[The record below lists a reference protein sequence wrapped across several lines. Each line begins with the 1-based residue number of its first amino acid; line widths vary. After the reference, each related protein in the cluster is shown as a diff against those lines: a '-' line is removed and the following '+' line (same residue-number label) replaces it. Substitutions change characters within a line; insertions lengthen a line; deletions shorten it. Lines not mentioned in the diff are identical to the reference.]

1 MYLDIKQL
9 TFKYDQT
16 NIIESFSM
24 SAEKGSV
31 TAIIGE
37 SGSGKSTLLRILAGL
52 QTSQSGEFSLDKQ
65 VIFDKNSAIETHK
78 RRIGL
83 VFQDYTLFPHL
94 TIEQNIGFGI
104 HSRHKKKE
112 RVQKILKMVELE
124 NDAHKYPYECSGG
137 MQQRVA
143 LARAIANQPK
153 LLLLD
158 EPFSNLDQDLKLRLR
173 DQFISWAKQE
183 DITLIWVT
191 HDIEEAQQISDQVI
205 ELRNI
210 NKKA

>member
-1 MYLDIKQL
+1 MYLELNQL
-9 TFKYDQT
+9 SFKYDQT
-16 NIIESFSM
+16 NIIENFDLN
-24 SAEKGSV
+24 AEKGSI

-52 QTSQSGEFSLDKQ
+52 QSAHHGCFKLDDQ
-65 VIFDKNSAIETHK
+65 IIFDDKSSIDTHK

-94 TIEQNIGFGI
+94 TVYQNIAFGMNQ
-104 HSRHKKKE
+104 RHKKDRIKA
-112 RVQKILKMVELE
+112 ILRMVELE
-124 NDAHKYPYECSGG
+124 EDAKKYPHACSGG
-137 MQQRVA
+137 MQQRIA

-158 EPFSNLDQDLKLRLR
+158 EPFSNLDQDLKVRLR
-173 DQFISWAKQE
+173 TQFIDWAKQE

-191 HDIEEAQQISDQVI
+191 HDIEEAHLIANQVI
-205 ELRNI
+205 EL
-210 NKKA
+210 KK

>member
-1 MYLDIKQL
+1 MYLDIKNL
-9 TFKYDQT
+9 SFKYDQI
-16 NIIESFSM
+16 NIIDSFNM
-24 SAEKGSV
+24 SAPKGSI
-31 TAIIGE
+31 TTIIGE

-52 QTSQSGEFSLDKQ
+52 NNSQTGIFTLDSQIVFNEY
-65 VIFDKNSAIETHK
+65 KNVETHK
-78 RRIGL
+78 RKIGL

-94 TIEQNIGFGI
+94 NIEQNIAFGI
-104 HSRHKKKE
+104 HSKHKKKE
-112 RVQKILKMVELE
+112 RIQSILKMVELE

-158 EPFSNLDQDLKLRLR
+158 EPFSNLDQDLKIRLR

-183 DITLIWVT
+183 EITLIWVT
-191 HDIEEAQQISDQVI
+191 HDIEEAYAISNQVI
-205 ELRNI
+205 ELI
-210 NKKA
+210 KKI

>member
-1 MYLDIKQL
+1 MYLDIKNL
-9 TFKYDQT
+9 SFKYDQI
-16 NIIESFSM
+16 NIIDSFNM
-24 SAEKGSV
+24 SVPKGSI
-31 TAIIGE
+31 TTIIGE

-52 QTSQSGEFSLDKQ
+52 NNSQTGIFTLDNQ
-65 VIFDKNSAIETHK
+65 IVFNEYKNVETHK
-78 RRIGL
+78 RKIGL

-94 TIEQNIGFGI
+94 NIEQNIAFGI
-104 HSRHKKKE
+104 HSKHKKKE
-112 RVQKILKMVELE
+112 RIQSILKMVELE

-158 EPFSNLDQDLKLRLR
+158 EPFSNLDQDLKIRLR

-183 DITLIWVT
+183 EITLIWVT
-191 HDIEEAQQISDQVI
+191 HDIEEAYAISNQVI
-205 ELRNI
+205 ELI
-210 NKKA
+210 KKI

>member
-9 TFKYDQT
+9 SFKYDQT

-24 SAEKGSV
+24 SAMKGSI
-31 TAIIGE
+31 TSIIGE

-52 QTSQSGEFSLDKQ
+52 QTSQSGVFTLDNQ
-65 VIFDKNSAIETHK
+65 TIFDDKTSIETHK
-78 RRIGL
+78 RKIGL

-94 TIEQNIGFGI
+94 TIAQNIGFGI
-104 HSRHKKKE
+104 HTRHKKKD
-112 RVQKILKMVELE
+112 RIQTILKMVELE

-158 EPFSNLDQDLKLRLR
+158 EPFSNLDEDLKLRLR
-173 DQFISWAKQE
+173 DQFITWAKQE
-183 DITLIWVT
+183 EITLIWVT

-205 ELRNI
+205 ELRNL

>member
-1 MYLDIKQL
+1 MYLDIKNL
-9 TFKYDQT
+9 SFKYDQI
-16 NIIESFSM
+16 NIIDSFNM
-24 SAEKGSV
+24 SAPKGSI
-31 TAIIGE
+31 TTIIGE

-52 QTSQSGEFSLDKQ
+52 NNSQTGIFTLDNQ
-65 VIFDKNSAIETHK
+65 IVFNEYKNVETHK
-78 RRIGL
+78 RKIGL

-94 TIEQNIGFGI
+94 NIEQNIAFGI
-104 HSRHKKKE
+104 HSKHKKKE
-112 RVQKILKMVELE
+112 RIQSILKMVELE

-158 EPFSNLDQDLKLRLR
+158 EPFSNLDQDLKIRLR

-183 DITLIWVT
+183 EITLIWVT
-191 HDIEEAQQISDQVI
+191 HDMEEAYAISNQVI
-205 ELRNI
+205 ELI
-210 NKKA
+210 KKI

>member
-1 MYLDIKQL
+1 
-9 TFKYDQT
+9 
-16 NIIESFSM
+16 M
-24 SAEKGSV
+24 SAPKGSI
-31 TAIIGE
+31 TTIIGE

-52 QTSQSGEFSLDKQ
+52 NNSQTGIFTLDSQIVFNEY
-65 VIFDKNSAIETHK
+65 KNVETHK
-78 RRIGL
+78 RKIGL

-94 TIEQNIGFGI
+94 NIEQNIAFGI
-104 HSRHKKKE
+104 HSKHKKKE
-112 RVQKILKMVELE
+112 RIQSILKMVELE

-158 EPFSNLDQDLKLRLR
+158 EPFSNLDQELKIRLR

-183 DITLIWVT
+183 EITLIWVT
-191 HDIEEAQQISDQVI
+191 HDIEEAYAISNQVI
-205 ELRNI
+205 ELI
-210 NKKA
+210 KKI

>member
-1 MYLDIKQL
+1 MYLDIKNL
-9 TFKYDQT
+9 SFKYDQI
-16 NIIESFSM
+16 NIIDSFNM
-24 SAEKGSV
+24 SAPKGSI
-31 TAIIGE
+31 TTIIGE

-52 QTSQSGEFSLDKQ
+52 NNSQTGIFTLDNQ
-65 VIFDKNSAIETHK
+65 IVFNEYKNVETHK
-78 RRIGL
+78 RKIGL

-94 TIEQNIGFGI
+94 NIEQNIAFGI
-104 HSRHKKKE
+104 HSKHKKKE
-112 RVQKILKMVELE
+112 RIQSILKMVELE

-158 EPFSNLDQDLKLRLR
+158 EPFSNLDQDLKIRLR

-183 DITLIWVT
+183 EITLIWVT
-191 HDIEEAQQISDQVI
+191 HDIEEAYTISNQVI
-205 ELRNI
+205 ELI
-210 NKKA
+210 KKI

>member
-52 QTSQSGEFSLDKQ
+52 QTSQSGEFSLDNQ
-65 VIFDKNSAIETHK
+65 IIFDKKSAIETHK

>member
-1 MYLDIKQL
+1 MYLDIKNL
-9 TFKYDQT
+9 SFKYDQI
-16 NIIESFSM
+16 NIIDSFNM
-24 SAEKGSV
+24 SAPKGSI
-31 TAIIGE
+31 TTIIGE

-52 QTSQSGEFSLDKQ
+52 NNSQTGIFTLDNQ
-65 VIFDKNSAIETHK
+65 IVFNEYKNVETHK
-78 RRIGL
+78 RKIGL

-94 TIEQNIGFGI
+94 NIEQNIAFGI
-104 HSRHKKKE
+104 HSKHKKKE
-112 RVQKILKMVELE
+112 RIQSILKMVELE

-158 EPFSNLDQDLKLRLR
+158 EPFSNLDQDLKIRLR

-183 DITLIWVT
+183 EITLIWVT
-191 HDIEEAQQISDQVI
+191 HDIEEAYAISNQVI
-205 ELRNI
+205 ELI
-210 NKKA
+210 KKI